1 MNELIEMALSPVSAP
16 TRLTP
21 GHRTVETS
29 SRSNSRKEPEAE
41 KQHAERTSQKQLEA
55 TIDRLAEVVFAGS
68 RLAIEKHSGANTFVY
83 RLIDTDTGGVVRQ
96 WPTESL
102 LHLREYLRT
111 RQAGVLDQRA

>member
-1 MNELIEMALSPVSAP
+1 MVEHSA
-16 TRLTP
+16 
-21 GHRTVETS
+21 
-29 SRSNSRKEPEAE
+29 RSNARKDPEEGRQPAEPN
-41 KQHAERTSQKQLEA
+41 SQKQLEA

-96 WPTESL
+96 WPTENL